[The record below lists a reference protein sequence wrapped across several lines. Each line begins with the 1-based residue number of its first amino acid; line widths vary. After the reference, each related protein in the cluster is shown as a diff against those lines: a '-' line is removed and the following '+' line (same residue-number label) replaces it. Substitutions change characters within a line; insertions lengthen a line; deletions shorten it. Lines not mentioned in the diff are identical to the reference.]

1 MKKKIIIIVSAFFL
15 LMIIGY
21 CAFAHFNPHFK
32 LVGTWAGD
40 GTLDL
45 LGDSPFDGAVELAF
59 FMDHTGH
66 VVTEQGEAD
75 FTYNVQNKNG
85 KWDVFILK
93 DADEYTY
100 GQRFYVDGKTLNID
114 NAEETVSFTRKYGGE
129 K

>member
-45 LGDSPFDGAVELAF
+45 LGDSPFDGAVELAWY
-59 FMDHTGH
+59 D
-66 VVTEQGEAD
+66 EAE
-75 FTYNVQNKNG
+75 FGTRQSEVEATAQE
-85 KWDVFILK
+85 DVEVLK
-93 DADEYTY
+93 GGA
-100 GQRFYVDGKTLNID
+100 YVGN
-114 NAEETVSFTRKYGGE
+114 
-129 K
+129 

>member
-1 MKKKIIIIVSAFFL
+1 MKKKKTIVVSALFL
-15 LMIIGY
+15 LLIIGY
-21 CAFAHFNPHFK
+21 CAFSHFNPHFK
-32 LVGTWAGD
+32 LVGTWTGD
-40 GTLDL
+40 GALDL

-59 FMDHTGH
+59 FADYTGH

-85 KWDVFILK
+85 KWDVLILK

-114 NAEETVSFTRKYGGE
+114 NAEETVSFTRK
-129 K
+129 

>member
-1 MKKKIIIIVSAFFL
+1 MKKKKTIVASALLL
-15 LMIIGY
+15 LMIGC

-32 LVGTWAGD
+32 LVGTWTGD
-40 GTLDL
+40 GALDF

-59 FMDHTGH
+59 FMDHTGR

-85 KWDVFILK
+85 KWDVLILK

-100 GQRFYVDGKTLNID
+100 AEHFYIDGKTLNID
-114 NAEETVSFTRKYGGE
+114 NAEKTVSFIRE
-129 K
+129 

>member
-1 MKKKIIIIVSAFFL
+1 MNKKIIIIVSAFFL

-59 FMDHTGH
+59 FMDHTGR

-85 KWDVFILK
+85 KWDVLILK
-93 DADEYTY
+93 DADEYAY
-100 GQRFYVDGKTLNID
+100 AEHFYIDGKTLNID
-114 NAEETVSFTRKYGGE
+114 NAEKTVSFIRE
-129 K
+129 